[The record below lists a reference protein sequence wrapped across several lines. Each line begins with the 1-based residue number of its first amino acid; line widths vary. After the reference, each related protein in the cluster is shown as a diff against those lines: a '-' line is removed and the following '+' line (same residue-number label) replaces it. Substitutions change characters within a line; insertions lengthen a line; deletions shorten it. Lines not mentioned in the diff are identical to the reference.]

1 MTILISNTGQKPIYE
16 QIVEQVRAAVLSG
29 ELAAGEPLPSIRALA
44 RELRIS
50 VITTKRAYDE
60 LEQEGLI
67 QTMAGKG
74 SFVAGVNLTLLRE
87 HRLREVEELF
97 TRAIALAKQSD
108 LSLAELTELLQLLYR
123 LEQREE

>member
-97 TRAIALAKQSD
+97 TRAIALAKQSG
-108 LSLAELTELLQLLYR
+108 LSLTELTELLQLLYR